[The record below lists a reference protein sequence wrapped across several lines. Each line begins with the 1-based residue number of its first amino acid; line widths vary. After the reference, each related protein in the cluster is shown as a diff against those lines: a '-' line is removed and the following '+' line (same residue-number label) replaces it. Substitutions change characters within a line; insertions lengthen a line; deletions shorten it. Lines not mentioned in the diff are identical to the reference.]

1 MPLDWTKARR
11 RKPSDAHDEEILL
24 RVAGAPPKA
33 SPDRNRERDRQ
44 AADDAV
50 AAFLARGGQV
60 KKLEAQ
66 QAPEPTHGGRGLR
79 RFKRKGRG

>member
-1 MPLDWTKARR
+1 MPLDWTKARK
-11 RKPSDAHDEEILL
+11 RKPTDADDRDVLL

-44 AADDAV
+44 AADDAI

-66 QAPEPTHGGRGLR
+66 QAPEVTHRGKGLR
-79 RFKRKGRG
+79 KWRKGER

>member
-1 MPLDWTKARR
+1 MPLDWSKAKKRR
-11 RKPSDAHDEEILL
+11 PTDAYDQDVLL

-33 SPDRNRERDRQ
+33 SPDLNRERDRQ

-60 KKLEAQ
+60 KKLAPQ
-66 QAPEPTHGGRGLR
+66 QAPEPTHRGKGLR
-79 RFKRKGRG
+79 KWRKGER